1 MREQLQHKVDSS
13 IKLLRTIAKAHEGQE
28 IELAYSG
35 GKDSDVILQLA
46 KEAGIP
52 FRAIYK
58 NTTIDPS
65 GTISH
70 CKAMGVE
77 TVQPKI
83 SFFKLIEKKGMPSRL
98 HRFCCSELKEY
109 KILDTVILGIRR
121 EESRARTNR
130 YTEPTQCRI
139 YAKKDHVEQV
149 FPILDWTTEDVLE
162 FILDRDITLAP
173 HYYDDNGTL
182 HIERRLG
189 CVGCPMANMQK
200 RLQELK
206 EHPLMVKAFVKHFQ
220 VFIDT
225 HPNNKRL
232 ARNAYE
238 GVLFNLFCDTKEQM
252 VSVQNGGV
260 LGSAG
265 VVDSKAFLEDYFG
278 IEL

>member
-1 MREQLQHKVDSS
+1 M
-13 IKLLRTIAKAHEGQE
+13 
-28 IELAYSG
+28 YS
-35 GKDSDVILQLA
+35 
-46 KEAGIP
+46 
-52 FRAIYK
+52 
-58 NTTIDPS
+58 
-65 GTISH
+65 
-70 CKAMGVE
+70 
-77 TVQPKI
+77 
-83 SFFKLIEKKGMPSRL
+83 
-98 HRFCCSELKEY
+98 
-109 KILDTVILGIRR
+109 
-121 EESRARTNR
+121 
-130 YTEPTQCRI
+130 
-139 YAKKDHVEQV
+139 KKDHVEEV

-173 HYYDDNGTL
+173 HYYDADGTL

-238 GVLFNLFCDTKEQM
+238 GVLFNLFCETKEQM

-265 VVDSKAFLEDYFG
+265 VVDSKVFLEDYFG